1 MTPPLL
7 LLCWCLFR
15 VQRLVTAATPA
26 ADVEHSGVKLKK
38 VTRCVSIFLWLIC
51 HLDGELR
58 GRRPRVDAVTLRRR
72 WCCCC
77 FVLCYFPPAVQ
88 SPRRNWEDEK
98 RGGAVGDRRGRGCQ
112 QTWISAGDDGVTH
125 TAAQQLDAHRG
136 AYWRWQ
142 SFQRGSYL
150 WNEAFS
156 WRFED
161 ERRLV
166 ICHVLPVFA
175 FVWLKKQRCWRNKAA
190 EEIGKIGK
198 YCRNFFLSLLK
209 LRLSEKF

>member
-1 MTPPLL
+1 MASYDLNEVRCDAAAAAAVLMFIQSAASRYGGDARRWCRALWREIEKSDMLHFHLPLTYL
-7 LLCWCLFR
+7 SPR
-15 VQRLVTAATPA
+15 RRAEGEAAT
-26 ADVEHSGVKLKK
+26 
-38 VTRCVSIFLWLIC
+38 
-51 HLDGELR
+51 
-58 GRRPRVDAVTLRRR
+58 RRR
-72 WCCCC
+72 CCCC
-77 FVLCYFPPAVQ
+77 FALLYFPPAVQ
-88 SPRRNWEDEK
+88 SPRRNRDDEK

-166 ICHVLPVFA
+166 DSSSVTCCPF
-175 FVWLKKQRCWRNKAA
+175 
-190 EEIGKIGK
+190 
-198 YCRNFFLSLLK
+198 SP
-209 LRLSEKF
+209 